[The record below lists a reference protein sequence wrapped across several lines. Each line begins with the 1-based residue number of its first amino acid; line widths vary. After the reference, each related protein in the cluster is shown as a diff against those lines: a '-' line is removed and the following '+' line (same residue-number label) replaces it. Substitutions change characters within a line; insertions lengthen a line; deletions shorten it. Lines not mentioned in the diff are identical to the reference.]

1 MHALDA
7 AHGVSWRATDE
18 FREAL
23 CGYVDELRAG
33 GLGPVDMLLT
43 VKRTLRD
50 VSPALLE
57 RSVKWCIE
65 AYYRA
70 A

>member
-1 MHALDA
+1 MDALA
-7 AHGVSWRATDE
+7 AVSGTPWEATDA

-23 CGYVDELRAG
+23 CAYVGDLRAS
-33 GLGPVDMLLT
+33 GLGPVDMLLA
-43 VKRTLRD
+43 VKAALRD
-50 VSPALLE
+50 APPSLLE
-57 RSVKWCIE
+57 RSVTWCIE